1 MTLPITPRR
10 LTPLLMWVMACL
22 LASCGGGGSS
32 SAPTAPSVSGPS
44 VSGAN
49 VQALRVG
56 SGPAGLSIRV
66 VNMLYTSVRL
76 CVPGTQ
82 TCQTIDHILVD
93 TGSTGLRLLNSVVTL
108 PLPTVQEGGKDL
120 YNCVQFLD
128 QRYMWGPVVS
138 ADLHMGG
145 PQLDGEKAPNLRIQ
159 LTGSGSAPTAPS
171 VCAGTGSSL
180 ADSVNTLG
188 ANGIL
193 GVGPSPQDC
202 GVGCETNAANGY
214 YHVDLGGGAVTGTT
228 LNRSAQLQQPVSQ
241 FAVNR
246 NGTVISL
253 PNLATTG
260 AASVT
265 GVMVFG
271 IGTQANNTPGTTVH
285 VLAPKAN
292 GYFSTAFQGRTLSKG
307 FIDSGSNGWFFG
319 ADDSLSPPTCANATP
334 WYCPTTSQTLQT
346 VNRGLSDAPSTVNFS
361 IGNAEQLFF
370 NPDIYAFSN
379 LGGDV
384 GDDTVFGF
392 GLPFFYGR
400 QVYTA
405 IDGQSTPLGTGPY
418 VAY

>member
-10 LTPLLMWVMACL
+10 LSPLLMWFMVCL

-32 SAPTAPSVSGPS
+32 SAPTAPTVSGPS

-145 PQLDGEKAPNLRIQ
+145 PQLDGEKAANLRIQ
-159 LTGSGSAPTAPS
+159 LTGSATAPAAPS

-193 GVGPSPQDC
+193 GVGPAPQDC
-202 GVGCETNAANGY
+202 GVGCESNAANGY
-214 YHVDLGGGAVTGTT
+214 YHVDNRDGTVTGAV
-228 LNRSAQLQQPVSQ
+228 LSRPEQLQQPVSQ

-271 IGTQANNTPGTTVH
+271 IGTQANNTPGTVH

-319 ADDSLSPPTCANATP
+319 ANDSPSLPTCTTASP

-346 VNRGLSDAPSTVNFS
+346 VNRGLSDDPSTVNFS
-361 IGNAEQLFF
+361 IANAEQLFL
-370 NPDIYAFSN
+370 NPATYASSN
-379 LGGDV
+379 LGGSV

-405 IDGQSTPLGTGPY
+405 IDGQATPLGVGPY